1 MIYTLRFDQSAIAII
16 GEALGAMPHR
26 QVATL
31 IGNIQQQINA
41 QEAAAS
47 SGAARS
53 AGSGSEDGVGAD
65 EGAAGEGVL
74 ERRR

>member
-1 MIYTLRFDQSAIAII
+1 MIYRLALDQAAIAVI

-26 QVATL
+26 QVAVL

-47 SGAARS
+47 SAAAKAEGGAEPA
-53 AGSGSEDGVGAD
+53 AD
-65 EGAAGEGVL
+65 TCPTMTREGAGTE
-74 ERRR
+74 